1 MSASPLLR
9 GASRVI
15 RRAAI
20 PVRSSWSN
28 SSLSQGGSIASA
40 TRRCVSTLN
49 VESQQKVR
57 QEEPDTFAST
67 SGSSLAN
74 QPAAQQLLATNLK
87 EADPAMFEIIENAG
101 YLGEPLAIQI
111 GSYFLDAVRS

>member
-9 GASRVI
+9 GASRVL

-28 SSLSQGGSIASA
+28 SSFSQGGRVAYA
-40 TRRCVSTLN
+40 TKRCVSTLN

-57 QEEPDTFAST
+57 EEGPATVAST

-74 QPAAQQLLATNLK
+74 QPAAQQLLATHLK
-87 EADPAMFEIIENAG
+87 EADPAMYEIIENAST
-101 YLGEPLAIQI
+101 LLPLRSRSNWLYVAI
-111 GSYFLDAVRS
+111 